1 MCGVRKRGWERKTA
15 VRETDTRW
23 MDRHTNPSDE
33 WTDGQTDRQ
42 ISWRDVIIDTN
53 MDYTLQ
59 CYNSLFFISIKDMN
73 LFMDE

>member
-1 MCGVRKRGWERKTA
+1 MS
-15 VRETDTRW
+15 
-23 MDRHTNPSDE
+23 PSDE